1 MVTLDYEDSIKFMKR
16 IEEDLKHPV
25 GPVPTPKLKE
35 AIKMIHKEI
44 EKKKLKQK
52 RPHKGV

>member
-1 MVTLDYEDSIKFMKR
+1 MVELNYKEWIEFVKR
-16 IEEDLKHPV
+16 VEEDLKNPV

-35 AIKMIHKEI
+35 AMKMIHKEI

-52 RPHKGV
+52 PK